1 MKRLFSFLCVL
12 CCASMMS
19 FAIDWSG
26 VAWLGNGVGEGYT
39 EKYKAVVS
47 PELPAP
53 GFINNLQTRNGKP
66 SIHVVMPSA
75 AFGATSLQ
83 ASQYE
88 TEGAGVF
95 FHLDAFPALENEFT
109 FVCSDVTYTFTVYFA
124 DGIQGGGGDPDPD
137 PDPEPDP
144 EPAGIDWSSVAW
156 LGNGVG
162 EGYTE
167 KYKAVVSPELPA
179 PGFINNLQTRN
190 GKPSIHV
197 VMPSAAFGATSLQ
210 ASQYETEGAG
220 VFFHL
225 DAFPALENKFT
236 FVCSDV
242 TYTFTV
248 YFADGIQGGGGGGN
262 AEPTEIYDVNFAL
275 ASNGSSATASS
286 GNAGEAIDGN
296 EGTRWESAQTDDET
310 WTLNMGQK
318 RIFNTIKIKWEGAYC
333 KEFALTY
340 SNDGESW
347 SPLYTETNLTQA
359 GWQTIELGEN
369 VTAQYIKYHGTK
381 RATGYGQSFFEFQVL
396 LPGVST
402 LTKIELSAPGIAKV
416 GEGVALNVVAK
427 DQNNAPM
434 TVAIE
439 YEITPAAA
447 GAVVDGKYVP
457 AKIGNASIIAKSGEV
472 KSAAIEIF
480 GYEGSNLALST
491 NIDTDNKVIA
501 QSDFTPKGTN
511 AFFAVDGNDG
521 SVYQGSPTGGTAEDD
536 ASRTFDAWFVVDL
549 GDFYDIDLITIHFE
563 GACSQNYH
571 VDFSADNAAWA
582 LGYDYTGNPGIN
594 GRTDMLSAAVLD
606 NYQKVR
612 YVRFWSTKAGTQWG
626 MKMFELQVFGHAWVP
641 ASDTEAPVMV
651 SATLDSKTWN
661 SVVLA
666 VEATDNQGVAKFHV
680 VDATN
685 GIDAKY
691 APNNGKITIT
701 GLTAATAYNFTVT
714 AIDVAQNESAN
725 SKTVAVTTEE
735 HHIVPATAAPVPA
748 WPAAQVKSLYSD
760 AYEFAPA
767 SLNSYNEGWW
777 ENPTLTEE
785 TVGEDHFL
793 HYNLYRNGMIGVQFA
808 ETSVATMEKIHI
820 DVYASAAGT
829 ITFRPITAG
838 DAEAINSTKQTL
850 TLEADKWNSFDFD
863 LADFGEHNWTKLFQY
878 AIEGYQAGGL
888 VGEHISVDNVYFYR
902 TTAMVDNEK
911 PTNVRANVAKASF
924 GSITL
929 NVSGED
935 NSGTVLY
942 SIKIGDTEYANGAAA
957 TGVATTITVNNLTP
971 GTNYNFNVVAY
982 DEANNEAN
990 PVNVAAQTKFMP
1002 AAAPAPDF
1010 GNKKVVPVFTDAMA
1024 CAVTGIHSGGWGEAT
1039 QHEWLQIAP
1048 NDKVFYA
1055 QNFNYAGWHSWGGG
1069 NIDASEMDFMHVDI
1083 YSTGMTK
1090 VSITPISP
1098 GHEGSYT
1105 IELTP
1110 NAWTSADIPLS
1121 AYADNNIDWSNIFQF
1136 KFMNPVGGNELMI
1149 DNVYFWSYGAKASAD
1164 NWATFAAPVAVKVPA
1179 GVTVYKAV
1187 YTKDGDDETLT
1198 LTNAGSV
1205 IPDNVGVLLSTEDAS
1220 ATYAFTLANS
1230 DEALDAESK
1239 FEGNSLVGCA
1249 VRTDISSVAASNDIF
1264 CLRRSDLFETSGFFL
1279 YTGQYIPA
1287 GKAYLPIPKE
1297 GAAPSPSRRVRFVF
1311 DSTTSVENTADAVR
1325 ATKFIED
1332 GQLFI
1337 RRGDV
1342 VYTIQGTPVK

>member
-1 MKRLFSFLCVL
+1 MKKLSFLCAL
-12 CCASMMS
+12 LCASMMS

-83 ASQYE
+83 ASQFE
-88 TEGAGVF
+88 SEGAGLF

-109 FVCSDVTYTFTVYFA
+109 FVCSDVTYTFTVYYA
-124 DGIQGGGGDPDPD
+124 DGTQ
-137 PDPEPDP
+137 
-144 EPAGIDWSSVAW
+144 
-156 LGNGVG
+156 
-162 EGYTE
+162 
-167 KYKAVVSPELPA
+167 
-179 PGFINNLQTRN
+179 
-190 GKPSIHV
+190 
-197 VMPSAAFGATSLQ
+197 
-210 ASQYETEGAG
+210 
-220 VFFHL
+220 
-225 DAFPALENKFT
+225 
-236 FVCSDV
+236 
-242 TYTFTV
+242 
-248 YFADGIQGGGGGGN
+248 GGGGN

-286 GNAGEAIDGN
+286 GNAALAIDGD
-296 EGTRWESAQTDDET
+296 EGTRWESSATDDET
-310 WTLNMGQK
+310 WTLDMGQK

-369 VTAQYIKYHGTK
+369 VTAQYIKYHGTL
-381 RATGYGQSFFEFQVL
+381 RATQWGQSFFEFQVL

-402 LTKIELSAPGIAKV
+402 LTKIELSAPGVAKV

-427 DQNNAPM
+427 DQNDAPM

-439 YEITPAAA
+439 YEISPADA
-447 GAVVDGKYVP
+447 GAVVEGKYVP

-491 NIDTDNKVIA
+491 NIDTDNKIIA
-501 QSDFTPKGTN
+501 QSDFTPNGTN
-511 AFFAVDGNDG
+511 AFFAVDGKDG
-521 SVYQGSPTGGTAEDD
+521 SVYQGSPTNGTAEDD

-571 VDFSADNAAWA
+571 VDFSADNTAWA
-582 LGYDYTGNPGIN
+582 LGYDYTSNPGIN

-612 YVRFWSTKAGTQWG
+612 YVRFWSTKAATQYG
-626 MKMFELQVFGHAWVP
+626 MKVFEFQVFGHAWVP

-666 VEATDNQGVAKFHV
+666 VEATDNQGVSKFHV

-725 SKTVAVTTEE
+725 SKAVAVTTEE
-735 HHIVPATAAPVPA
+735 HNIVPTTAAPVPT

-777 ENPTLTEE
+777 DNPTLTEE

-838 DAEAINSTKQTL
+838 DADAINNTKQTL
-850 TLEADKWNSFDFD
+850 TLEAEKWNSFDFD
-863 LADFGEHNWTKLFQY
+863 MADFGNHNWTRLFQY
-878 AIEGYQAGGL
+878 SIEGYQAGGL

-911 PTNVRANVAKASF
+911 PTDVTAAK
-924 GSITL
+924 
-929 NVSGED
+929 VSEDIFSVVLAVSAKD
-935 NSGTVLY
+935 NSGAYMVEVVANDHVYATAGGASGATVNVTVPGLLPN
-942 SIKIGDTEYANGAAA
+942 TEYNFSVIAKDDAGNAADP
-957 TGVATTITVNNLTP
+957 VAVSAKTLV
-971 GTNYNFNVVAY
+971 
-982 DEANNEAN
+982 
-990 PVNVAAQTKFMP
+990 
-1002 AAAPAPDF
+1002 APAPAPTPDF
-1010 GNKKVVPVFTDAMA
+1010 TGKQAVPVFCDALDGGP
-1024 CAVTGIHSGGWGEAT
+1024 GINIGGWGQST
-1039 QHEWLQIAP
+1039 QVTAGELAEGDH
-1048 NDKVFYA
+1048 VFYFT
-1055 QNFNYAGWHSWGGG
+1055 NFNYLGWELTPAV
-1069 NIDASEMDFMHVDI
+1069 NATNMEYLHVDV
-1083 YSTGMTK
+1083 YAQEMTS
-1090 VSITPISP
+1090 VSVTPISP
-1098 GHEGSYT
+1098 GKEKVVAKA
-1105 IELTP
+1105 LTP
-1110 NAWTSADIPLS
+1110 GQWNALDIALSEYESAGIEW
-1121 AYADNNIDWSNIFQF
+1121 NNVYQF
-1136 KFMNPVGGNELMI
+1136 KFAVPVGGNSLFV
-1149 DNVYFWSYGAKASAD
+1149 DNVYFYKVDGGTAVDAINA
-1164 NWATFAAPVAVKVPA
+1164 AAP
-1179 GVTVYKAV
+1179 
-1187 YTKDGDDETLT
+1187 
-1198 LTNAGSV
+1198 
-1205 IPDNVGVLLSTEDAS
+1205 
-1220 ATYAFTLANS
+1220 
-1230 DEALDAESK
+1230 
-1239 FEGNSLVGCA
+1239 
-1249 VRTDISSVAASNDIF
+1249 
-1264 CLRRSDLFETSGFFL
+1264 
-1279 YTGQYIPA
+1279 
-1287 GKAYLPIPKE
+1287 
-1297 GAAPSPSRRVRFVF
+1297 
-1311 DSTTSVENTADAVR
+1311 
-1325 ATKFIED
+1325 ATKFIEN
-1332 GQLFI
+1332 GSLFI
-1337 RRGDV
+1337 LRDGV
-1342 VYTIQGTPVK
+1342 VYTIQGAVVR

>member
-1 MKRLFSFLCVL
+1 MKKLSFLCAL
-12 CCASMMS
+12 LCASMMS

-83 ASQYE
+83 ASQFE
-88 TEGAGVF
+88 SEGAGVF
-95 FHLDAFPALENEFT
+95 FHLDAFTALENEFT
-109 FVCSDVTYTFTVYFA
+109 FVCDNVTYTFTVYFA
-124 DGIQGGGGDPDPD
+124 DGTQ
-137 PDPEPDP
+137 
-144 EPAGIDWSSVAW
+144 
-156 LGNGVG
+156 
-162 EGYTE
+162 
-167 KYKAVVSPELPA
+167 
-179 PGFINNLQTRN
+179 
-190 GKPSIHV
+190 
-197 VMPSAAFGATSLQ
+197 
-210 ASQYETEGAG
+210 
-220 VFFHL
+220 
-225 DAFPALENKFT
+225 
-236 FVCSDV
+236 
-242 TYTFTV
+242 
-248 YFADGIQGGGGGGN
+248 GGGGN

-286 GNAGEAIDGN
+286 GNAALAIDGD
-296 EGTRWESAQTDDET
+296 EGTRWESSATDDET
-310 WTLNMGQK
+310 WTLDMGQK

-369 VTAQYIKYHGTK
+369 VTAQYIKYHGTL
-381 RATGYGQSFFEFQVL
+381 RATQWGQSFYEFQVL

-402 LTKIELSAPGIAKV
+402 LTKIELSAPGVAKV

-427 DQNNAPM
+427 DQNDAPM

-439 YEITPAAA
+439 YEISPADA
-447 GAVVDGKYVP
+447 GAVVEGKYVP

-491 NIDTDNKVIA
+491 NIDTDNKIIA
-501 QSDFTPKGTN
+501 QSDFTPNGTS
-511 AFFAVDGNDG
+511 AFFAVDGKDG
-521 SVYQGSPTGGTAEDD
+521 SVYQGSPTNGTAGDD

-571 VDFSADNAAWA
+571 VDFSADNTAWA
-582 LGYDYTGNPGIN
+582 LGYDYTSNQGIN
-594 GRTDMLSAAVLD
+594 GRTDILSVAVLD

-612 YVRFWSTKAGTQWG
+612 YVRFWSTKAATQYG
-626 MKMFELQVFGHAWVP
+626 MKVFEFQVFGHAWVP

-661 SVVLA
+661 SVVIA
-666 VEATDNQGVAKFHV
+666 VEATDNQGISKFRV

-735 HHIVPATAAPVPA
+735 HNIVPATAAPVPA

-760 AYEFAPA
+760 AYDFAPA

-777 ENPTLTEE
+777 DNPTMTEE

-838 DAEAINSTKQTL
+838 DADAINNTKQTL
-850 TLEADKWNSFDFD
+850 TLEAEKWNSFDFD
-863 LADFGEHNWTKLFQY
+863 LADFGEHNWTRLFQY
-878 AIEGYQAGGL
+878 SIEGYQAGGL

-902 TTAMVDNEK
+902 TTALVDNEK
-911 PTNVRANVAKASF
+911 PTDVTAAK
-924 GSITL
+924 
-929 NVSGED
+929 VSEDIFSVVLAVSAKD
-935 NSGTVLY
+935 NSGAYMVEVAANDHVYATGGGASGSTVNVTVPGLLPN
-942 SIKIGDTEYANGAAA
+942 TEY
-957 TGVATTITVNNLTP
+957 
-971 GTNYNFNVVAY
+971 NFSVIAK
-982 DEANNEAN
+982 DEAGNAAD
-990 PVNVAAQTKFMP
+990 PVAVSAKTL
-1002 AAAPAPDF
+1002 AAPAPAPTPDF
-1010 GNKKVVPVFTDAMA
+1010 TGKQAVPVFCDALDGGP
-1024 CAVTGIHSGGWGEAT
+1024 GINIGGWGQST
-1039 QHEWLQIAP
+1039 QVTAGELAEGDH
-1048 NDKVFYA
+1048 VFYFT
-1055 QNFNYAGWHSWGGG
+1055 NFNYLGWELAPAVNATGM
-1069 NIDASEMDFMHVDI
+1069 EYLHVDV
-1083 YSTGMTK
+1083 YAQEMTS
-1090 VSITPISP
+1090 VSVTPISP
-1098 GHEGSYT
+1098 GKEKV
-1105 IELTP
+1105 IAKELTP
-1110 NAWTSADIPLS
+1110 GQWSALDIALS
-1121 AYADNNIDWSNIFQF
+1121 EYESAGIDWSNIFQF
-1136 KFMNPVGGNELMI
+1136 KFDKPVGGNSLFV
-1149 DNVYFWSYGAKASAD
+1149 DNVYFYKVEGGTAVDAINA
-1164 NWATFAAPVAVKVPA
+1164 AAP
-1179 GVTVYKAV
+1179 
-1187 YTKDGDDETLT
+1187 
-1198 LTNAGSV
+1198 
-1205 IPDNVGVLLSTEDAS
+1205 
-1220 ATYAFTLANS
+1220 
-1230 DEALDAESK
+1230 
-1239 FEGNSLVGCA
+1239 
-1249 VRTDISSVAASNDIF
+1249 
-1264 CLRRSDLFETSGFFL
+1264 
-1279 YTGQYIPA
+1279 
-1287 GKAYLPIPKE
+1287 
-1297 GAAPSPSRRVRFVF
+1297 
-1311 DSTTSVENTADAVR
+1311 
-1325 ATKFIED
+1325 ATKFIEN
-1332 GQLFI
+1332 GSLFI
-1337 RRGDV
+1337 LRDGV
-1342 VYTIQGTPVK
+1342 VYTIQGAVVR